1 MSALPSGAV
10 TFVFTDIEGST
21 RLVKA
26 LREGYPR
33 VLAEHRRLVR
43 AAIAAQGGHE
53 VDTQGDAFFVA
64 FAGAKQAVLCALQ
77 IQRALAGHDWPE
89 GAPVRVRIGIHTGHA
104 APAEGVYA
112 GLAVHRAA
120 RICAAAAGGQ
130 VLVSQA
136 TQTIIEDEEEE
147 PGFMLSDV
155 GERTLKDLDRPV
167 RLFQLAAPGLDTR
180 APPAG
185 QPAGGPARDI
195 PAAPGGAEP
204 GAFAAVATRA
214 LPRDTA
220 LTAARHAGDRLSE
233 ADMLGERGVALGI
246 LERDAELSVLAD
258 AVQAAAGGHGSVVLI
273 FGEAGIGKSSLV
285 EAVRA
290 QLPAEGRMFV
300 GYCDDLTTPRAL
312 GPFRDLV
319 RSVGAELSAAVMD
332 GGDRDRLLSALRA
345 ELDWPEHPAVLVI
358 EDIHWADDATLD
370 VLRYLIRRIA
380 ALPAALVL
388 TYRDDE
394 LGREHAL
401 HGLLG
406 QVSRSEQ
413 VRRLPLRR
421 LSADA
426 VRRLSASSPVN
437 AGDLF
442 ALTSGNPFFVHELL
456 ASAHGDQVPPS
467 IADAV
472 LARVRSLDPATQDL
486 LEQLAVVPAAIDR
499 WLVDALVPGIVLD
512 ATAVLAAAE
521 QHSLLTVSARKISF
535 RHELT
540 RRAIAGAV
548 PTARLMALN
557 QRVLDVLVKRD
568 GTDVSQIVHHAAQ
581 AGDADAIVRYG
592 PAAAREAIRA
602 GAHREAVAHLG
613 LVLEHSGRFTVGERA
628 ELLQQYAIECHTLGA
643 AQRAVEAQQKAVGLN
658 RSLSDLAA
666 LGASLRWLSRMQWWR
681 GDRASAE
688 QAGREAVSVLEQAG
702 DASLLALALS
712 NQSQLCMLAD
722 RPVESI
728 AYGERAAALARQV
741 GDAATTSHALTNI
754 GSSQWILGD
763 PAGQPTIQEALRIAL
778 EAGNVED
785 ACRAYANI
793 VWILLDWFRLDEADH
808 YLTAGIKLAEE
819 SEFLGWLSYMNLERA
834 RLAFSLGEWDQAVRL
849 AEPGVDA
856 PAPIRCTALTVLGRI
871 RTRRG
876 QPGAAS
882 MLETAWELA
891 VRAGELQRMSPVAAA
906 RAEDAWLSGDH
917 ACVRDVA
924 APVYE
929 VARNVG
935 DQVYQAELGYWLVKA
950 GRSAETGS
958 DHPYALQAAGRWQ
971 EAAAAWQAAGCPYEH
986 AAALAESPD
995 PQHLLAALGILDGL
1009 GARPLATQVRM
1020 RLRTLGLTHIP
1031 RGPVGETRANPAG
1044 LTARQIDVLRLL
1056 AKGNTNAEI
1065 ARKLAVSV
1073 RTVDSHVAAVLGK
1086 LGARDRRHAATRAA
1100 ELGVLDADD
1109 R

>member
-10 TFVFTDIEGST
+10 TFLFTDIEGST

-77 IQRALAGHDWPE
+77 IQRALAAHDWPA

-130 VLVSQA
+130 VLASQA
-136 TQTIIEDEEEE
+136 TQTIIEDEEED
-147 PGFMLSDV
+147 PGFTLSDV

-204 GAFAAVATRA
+204 GAFAAAATRA

-233 ADMLGERGVALGI
+233 ADMRGERGGALGI

-258 AVQAAAGGHGSVVLI
+258 AVRAAAGGHGSVVLI

-437 AGDLF
+437 ASDLF

-456 ASAHGDQVPPS
+456 ASAHGEQVPPS

-581 AGDADAIVRYG
+581 AGDAEPSSGTARRPPGRLSALVRTGRPSPTSVWSSSTAAGSPWASG
-592 PAAAREAIRA
+592 PSGCNSTPLSATRSVPR
-602 GAHREAVAHLG
+602 
-613 LVLEHSGRFTVGERA
+613 SGR
-628 ELLQQYAIECHTLGA
+628 
-643 AQRAVEAQQKAVGLN
+643 
-658 RSLSDLAA
+658 
-666 LGASLRWLSRMQWWR
+666 SRP
-681 GDRASAE
+681 S
-688 QAGREAVSVLEQAG
+688 
-702 DASLLALALS
+702 
-712 NQSQLCMLAD
+712 
-722 RPVESI
+722 
-728 AYGERAAALARQV
+728 
-741 GDAATTSHALTNI
+741 
-754 GSSQWILGD
+754 
-763 PAGQPTIQEALRIAL
+763 
-778 EAGNVED
+778 
-785 ACRAYANI
+785 
-793 VWILLDWFRLDEADH
+793 
-808 YLTAGIKLAEE
+808 
-819 SEFLGWLSYMNLERA
+819 
-834 RLAFSLGEWDQAVRL
+834 
-849 AEPGVDA
+849 
-856 PAPIRCTALTVLGRI
+856 
-871 RTRRG
+871 
-876 QPGAAS
+876 
-882 MLETAWELA
+882 
-891 VRAGELQRMSPVAAA
+891 
-906 RAEDAWLSGDH
+906 
-917 ACVRDVA
+917 
-924 APVYE
+924 
-929 VARNVG
+929 
-935 DQVYQAELGYWLVKA
+935 
-950 GRSAETGS
+950 
-958 DHPYALQAAGRWQ
+958 
-971 EAAAAWQAAGCPYEH
+971 
-986 AAALAESPD
+986 
-995 PQHLLAALGILDGL
+995 
-1009 GARPLATQVRM
+1009 
-1020 RLRTLGLTHIP
+1020 
-1031 RGPVGETRANPAG
+1031 
-1044 LTARQIDVLRLL
+1044 
-1056 AKGNTNAEI
+1056 
-1065 ARKLAVSV
+1065 RKLS
-1073 RTVDSHVAAVLGK
+1073 S
-1086 LGARDRRHAATRAA
+1086 
-1100 ELGVLDADD
+1100 
-1109 R
+1109 